1 MGGYAVVAGNAAGT
15 PTCPAAMRQDAA
27 NIQAGICA
35 VDHVACVGNCRRNKL
50 TSLLH
55 RNSPRTRL
63 LASNRIMLHQRRCAA
78 LFQPQG
84 RVFTDLLRAPAWL
97 QRKNFGHSPIF
108 GIGLMAGHGNQYAI
122 KTTFRVLVRIAQL
135 DDKR

>member
-1 MGGYAVVAGNAAGT
+1 MYGSARVGDDTVITGNAAGT

-63 LASNRIMLHQRRCAA
+63 LASNRIMLHQRRRAA
-78 LFQPQG
+78 LLQPQG
-84 RVFTDLLRAPAWL
+84 RGNLTDSLSAAAWP
-97 QRKNFGHSPIF
+97 QRKNSGTPPAFAIA
-108 GIGLMAGHGNQYAI
+108 LM
-122 KTTFRVLVRIAQL
+122 R
-135 DDKR
+135 